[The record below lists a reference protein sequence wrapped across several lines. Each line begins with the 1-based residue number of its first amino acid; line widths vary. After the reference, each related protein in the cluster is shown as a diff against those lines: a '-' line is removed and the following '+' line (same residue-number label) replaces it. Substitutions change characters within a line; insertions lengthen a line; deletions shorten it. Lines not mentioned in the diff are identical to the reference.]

1 MPNEKCNLVGI
12 WEVLGRRWTLL
23 ILKNFCTK
31 EVFRFNELKKV
42 LPGISST
49 VLAERLLELERA
61 GLISK
66 KIYPEI
72 QPKVEYRMITQAK
85 ESERI
90 FKELTSWDSRWKR
103 QQVQNT
109 VSFRIL

>member
-1 MPNEKCNLVGI
+1 MPSEKCDLVGI
-12 WEVLGRRWTLL
+12 WEVLGRQWTLL

-31 EVFRFNELKKV
+31 KVFRFNELKKV

-72 QPKVEYRMITQAK
+72 PPKVEYRMTTQAK
-85 ESERI
+85 ELERI
-90 FKELTSWDSRWKR
+90 FKELASWASRWKR
-103 QQVQNT
+103 PQVQKT
-109 VSFRIL
+109 VSHIL